1 MSDKTF
7 SLEHII
13 RNIAEGKFT
22 PSDEPKVNLSHA
34 IRNVHEAVGNLGTDK
49 YKGTEF
55 MGVRTIT
62 PHISPEHH
70 SQAAETVSN
79 ARKIAKQKTS
89 LTLHGKVSEEMSEL
103 GGSTA
108 QTASWPATE
117 DGKKKKKIK
126 EESEPSGTVER
137 RKVKFIAR
145 PDDADPKSP
154 KSVLGRTGQIKT
166 KIVDEEK
173 VIKGLTD
180 VIIDPPLLQA
190 SPDGDKVSGNR
201 PQKDRLKK
209 IVKESMA
216 GNIATKAA
224 SNVGKKLIPGLGLAY
239 GAADAYSRAKSGD
252 YVGAGMAGLS
262 GIASTIPGAGTV
274 ASAALD
280 AANLARDYKAGA
292 FDEPKPEQ
300 PKPPEPAKQPE
311 QPKPVSTD
319 VNKPKPV
326 KQTKPFKGIRK

>member
-22 PSDEPKVNLSHA
+22 PSDEPKVNLEHA
-34 IRNVHEAVGNLGTDK
+34 IRNVQESVGTLGTDK
-49 YKGTEF
+49 YKGSQF

-70 SQAAETVSN
+70 SQSAETVSN

-89 LTLHGKVSEEMSEL
+89 LTLHGKVAEEHIE
-103 GGSTA
+103 
-108 QTASWPATE
+108 
-117 DGKKKKKIK
+117 
-126 EESEPSGTVER
+126 EESEGTVER

-154 KSVLGRTGQIKT
+154 KSVLGRTGEIKT

-180 VIIDPPLLQA
+180 VVINPELQQI
-190 SPDGDKVSGNR
+190 SPDGDKLGGNK

-216 GNIATKAA
+216 GSVATKAA
-224 SNVGKKLIPGLGLAY
+224 GNLGKKLIPGLGLAY
-239 GAADAYSRAKSGD
+239 GAADAYNRAKSGD

-280 AANLARDYKAGA
+280 AANIARDYKAGA

-300 PKPPEPAKQPE
+300 PKPQEPAKQPE